1 MRITGGSLRGR
12 PLVGKVLDGVRPTPS
27 RVREAL
33 FSMIGQDLRG
43 QRVLDAFG
51 GSGLLSFEAL
61 SRGAAQA
68 LIIESSRANIAE
80 LKKSVDAFGLSEE
93 VELRL
98 GQCPGIL
105 PRAGQYELIF
115 LDPPYAMDPEPIL
128 AAVAPLATGWVILE
142 HERRRDVNAPPG
154 LVEDRRRDYGDTSV
168 RLYRPAPLAL
178 DEGASG

>member
-1 MRITGGSLRGR
+1 MRVTGGSLRGR
-12 PLVGKVLDGVRPTPS
+12 PLAGKVLDGVRPTPS

-51 GSGLLSFEAL
+51 GTGLLSFEAL

-68 LIIESSRANIAE
+68 LIIDSSRANLAE
-80 LKKSVDAFGLSEE
+80 LKRSVDALGLSDR

-105 PRAGQYELIF
+105 PRAGQFELIF
-115 LDPPYAMDPEPIL
+115 LDPPYAMDPAPTL
-128 AAVAPLATGWVILE
+128 AAVAPLATGWVVLE
-142 HERRRDVNAPPG
+142 HERRRAVDAPPG
-154 LVEDRRRDYGDTSV
+154 LVEDRLRDYGDTSV
-168 RLYRPAPLAL
+168 RLYRPAPSAV
-178 DEGASG
+178 DEGAAG

>member
-51 GSGLLSFEAL
+51 GTGLLSVEAI

-68 LIIESSRANIAE
+68 LIIDSSRANLAE
-80 LKKSVDAFGLSEE
+80 LKKSVDALGLGDKI
-93 VELRL
+93 ELRL

-105 PRAGQYELIF
+105 PRAGQFELIF
-115 LDPPYAMDPEPIL
+115 LDPPYAMDPEPTL
-128 AAVAPLATGWVILE
+128 AAVAPLATGWVVLE
-142 HERRRDVNAPPG
+142 HERRREVSAPPG
-154 LVEDRRRDYGDTSV
+154 LIEDRLREYGDTSV
-168 RLYRPAPLAL
+168 RLYRPSPSAADQGAPR
-178 DEGASG
+178 